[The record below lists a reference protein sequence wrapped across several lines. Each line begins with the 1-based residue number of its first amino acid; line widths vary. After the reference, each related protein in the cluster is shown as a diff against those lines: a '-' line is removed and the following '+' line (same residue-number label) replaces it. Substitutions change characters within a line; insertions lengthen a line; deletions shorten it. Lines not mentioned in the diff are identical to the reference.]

1 MTDEEKRRHHQE
13 LLAYAKTKH
22 FVHVMREMSM
32 EAKTIAEQDI
42 LSATANRI
50 VRLERDFARTEEEM
64 KITDRNRI
72 HFQKELE
79 KFMAI
84 ARDQAG
90 HINELRRAIYQYV
103 NHVVSYEGVTFIDVD
118 EPWAKLIS
126 QVWDEVE
133 KDEGEGR
140 GNGTL

>member
-1 MTDEEKRRHHQE
+1 MNNDLATRLRVGIHTSEDEAALRK
-13 LLAYAKTKH
+13 
-22 FVHVMREMSM
+22 
-32 EAKTIAEQDI
+32 EAAD
-42 LSATANRI
+42 RI
-50 VRLERDFARTEEEM
+50 DALERFFFRAEEEM
-64 KITDRNRI
+64 KIADRNRI

-90 HINELRRAIYQYV
+90 HINELRGAIYQYV

-140 GNGTL
+140 GNGPI

>member
-13 LLAYAKTKH
+13 LLAYAKSKH
-22 FVHVMREMSM
+22 LVDVVRSMSM

-50 VRLERDFARTEEEM
+50 VRLERDFARAEEEM
-64 KITDRNRI
+64 KIADLNRI

-79 KFMAI
+79 RFIAIATYQRKLIDELRMAI
-84 ARDQAG
+84 YR
-90 HINELRRAIYQYV
+90 YV

-118 EPWAKLIS
+118 EPWAKLIN

-133 KDEGEGR
+133 KDEGGGR
-140 GNGTL
+140 DNGTL